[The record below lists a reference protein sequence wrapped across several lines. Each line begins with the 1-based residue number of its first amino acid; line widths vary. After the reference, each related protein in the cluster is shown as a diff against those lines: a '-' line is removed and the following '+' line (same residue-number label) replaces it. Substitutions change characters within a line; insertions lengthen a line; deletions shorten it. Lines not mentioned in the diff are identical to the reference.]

1 MKSTISIGEAI
12 AIFKDITRTDKTSL
26 EKRMAIDMVLRM
38 PTHNGIE
45 KDEFIDVMRWEK
57 GIRL

>member
-38 PTHNGIE
+38 PTHDGIK